1 MSEYLGNLQYSSTGY
16 GVGSGS
22 ACLALHWDTLGFTRA
37 KLPICAAFC
46 SGSGLR
52 TCNSQTCGT
61 CFRISDLRYQVQI
74 LRLTNY
80 SHWDSCWRLFMGGK
94 ICVFSKF
101 NGHSNQVFP
110 GTGDHSSVE
119 PLPFSMFI
127 RSEGSYQMGDAESG
141 ADIKIREQYLVCKSI
156 INSEEDSLDW
166 RDSPN
171 SIVIVVINSYS
182 CFLIELMCQ
191 TKTFLQFERLNRLSN
206 VCMKLADC
214 KYIKIQY
221 WDQKCDIS
229 DIFWN
234 CFNHS
239 I

>member
-80 SHWDSCWRLFMGGK
+80 SHWDSCWSLFMGVKYVYSLNLMVIQIKSSQGLEIIARWGLSHSVCSSGLK
-94 ICVFSKF
+94 EVIKWEMLSLARTSKYV
-101 NGHSNQVFP
+101 NN
-110 GTGDHSSVE
+110 T
-119 PLPFSMFI
+119 
-127 RSEGSYQMGDAESG
+127 
-141 ADIKIREQYLVCKSI
+141 
-156 INSEEDSLDW
+156 
-166 RDSPN
+166 
-171 SIVIVVINSYS
+171 
-182 CFLIELMCQ
+182 
-191 TKTFLQFERLNRLSN
+191 
-206 VCMKLADC
+206 
-214 KYIKIQY
+214 
-221 WDQKCDIS
+221 
-229 DIFWN
+229 
-234 CFNHS
+234 
-239 I
+239 